1 MKIYQGIYEKIY
13 KKSENVEVDCYENTS
28 FYNKFSIALD
38 GAANNISEG
47 INNISRIVGGII
59 CAIVT
64 CFTMYQID
72 KFTITF
78 LIAPLL
84 GNFVIVPKLNKI
96 GNKRYKDTIPYDR
109 VMVTASLMFLPILF
123 SSKYL
128 ATMDGGF
135 GIIIGFSSQK
145 STLV

>member
-13 KKSENVEVDCYENTS
+13 KKSENVEAACYENTS

-72 KFTITF
+72 KFTIIF

-109 VMVTASLMFLPILF
+109 LWLRLLLCFGIL
-123 SSKYL
+123 SSVS
-128 ATMDGGF
+128 ATMDG
-135 GIIIGFSSQK
+135 S
-145 STLV
+145 

>member
-72 KFTITF
+72 KFTIIF

-84 GNFVIVPKLNKI
+84 GNFVIAPKLNKI
-96 GNKRYKDTIPYDR
+96 GN
-109 VMVTASLMFLPILF
+109 
-123 SSKYL
+123 YL